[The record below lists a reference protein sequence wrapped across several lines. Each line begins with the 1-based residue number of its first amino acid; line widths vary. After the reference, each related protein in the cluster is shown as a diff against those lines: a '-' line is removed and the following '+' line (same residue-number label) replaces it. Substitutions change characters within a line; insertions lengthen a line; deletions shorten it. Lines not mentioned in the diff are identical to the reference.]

1 VLVRNEFLDAIDD
14 LGVGRGNLFRT
25 SRGGSTGAFQTG
37 LENILLSPEER
48 AIAEQEYA
56 DAQAAKKKDDRD
68 AFYGKDADSTGKIT
82 SGKNKGKFSQSYIDQ
97 QKRLATKTEDGFLA
111 DLQAAGTDL
120 ASRPGRLMDDLSDL
134 GSSVSQ
140 GFSDLTSGIS
150 DLFTGGRDDT
160 PSAPPTQFSDAN
172 LNAMSDALGMEAFD
186 ALSGDERVTPF
197 SDPMYGEQGRGF
209 FPPDTEITQSD
220 LPPAGTAYDAGE
232 FVGVSPRLEYMD
244 DDEGFDSAVYVPP
257 SVATNLGISLG
268 GDTADRSGVLPSSD
282 LGRLLSGD
290 PQVVDDVIKLL
301 AVDPD
306 RTKRDLLSTAT
317 TTFGPYG
324 PSISGIGDAPV
335 IDRMGY
341 YDGGDERILGY
352 DLDYENQLRD
362 RDLDVLRRDLDVLRG
377 DQVDL
382 SGLPANIQGLPPS
395 DLQAQRELDVLRG
408 SQAPDPE
415 MDALSLLQ
423 QFRDAQPEGALKG
436 GAFDFVPD
444 PQQLQNF
451 AQDSNLSSSL
461 DNILRN
467 IDFTSYIPPASQGD
481 VQPKPLDALGN
492 LIENIGGRD
501 LPSFLQPD
509 GGKGFDDP
517 VTIGEAISNLNPF
530 GAAEANPAVASAAL
544 KFTKNIVNDNLGKA
558 AAVTG
563 GALATVPLMQRVDEF
578 IRESLGISDAA
589 IGTIPENQKLEFTAN
604 QTGVPLAELNA
615 TIQNEAMSENPNINI
630 SGSIAP
636 SISALQGLT
645 APNVDTSLPTVGLS
659 AASIPYDAGE
669 FAMPVDRSG
678 NPYAVFDPATGIA
691 IPYSSADA
699 AQGANI
705 LAGDNL
711 GVGTGDALSA
721 LEAELG
727 TTDESDRFATATGAT
742 IGRTGD
748 EAKDLSAISS
758 ITNLDN
764 VLDIGANTGVN
775 TQPVV
780 EANVIDAAIADLTG
794 DDTTLPPPP
803 PPVDVDEDP
812 VVVSPPAEE
821 DPVVVESDPPISV
834 PPSGDSDT
842 PKSKQERRDY
852 SRMREILEQRPRRIG
867 GTAPGLGY
875 KPVEGISNTLNKAAD
890 NFLDA
895 LRFG

>member
-1 VLVRNEFLDAIDD
+1 MQTDTDTFKYSGGDKKGKTVTFDDGSVLTQKGFSFTYEDAEGNPLDLNIKSGLKNRVDESKNKALREVVGGIKADFTEDIFDEFGGREGD
-14 LGVGRGNLFRT
+14 LVSGFL
-25 SRGGSTGAFQTG
+25 
-37 LENILLSPEER
+37 
-48 AIAEQEYA
+48 A
-56 DAQAAKKKDDRD
+56 DEAAKAKRLQDKDKD

-97 QKRLATKTEDGFLA
+97 QNRLATKTGDGVLA
-111 DLQAAGTDL
+111 DLQAAYQDPLGGLDDI
-120 ASRPGRLMDDLSDL
+120 GRAILD
-134 GSSVSQ
+134 GS
-140 GFSDLTSGIS
+140 
-150 DLFTGGRDDT
+150 LFTPKKGQLFYQGGDDT
-160 PSAPPTQFSDAN
+160 PSAPTDTYTDMGTIPDELQFP
-172 LNAMSDALGMEAFD
+172 AMDS
-186 ALSGDERVTPF
+186 ALS
-197 SDPMYGEQGRGF
+197 S
-209 FPPDTEITQSD
+209 ITQSD
-220 LPPAGTAYDAGE
+220 LPPAGVPLGPEDFAPYPYQPYDAGE
-232 FVGVSPRLEYMD
+232 FVNANVSDISGIPID
-244 DDEGFDSAVYVPP
+244 P
-257 SVATNLGISLG
+257 S
-268 GDTADRSGVLPSSD
+268 SGVLPSSD

-290 PQVVDDVIKLL
+290 PQIVDDVIKLL
-301 AVDPD
+301 AIDPEK
-306 RTKRDLLSTAT
+306 TKSDLLSTAT
-317 TTFGPYG
+317 TTLGPDRLREADMDGSGEVYQDAILRG
-324 PSISGIGDAPV
+324 GSGSSLSPSAVGTDDSGFTSGVSPSSILGQIV
-335 IDRMGY
+335 
-341 YDGGDERILGY
+341 GGDIDLGEQVESLLNLQ
-352 DLDYENQLRD
+352 DLPEN
-362 RDLDVLRRDLDVLRG
+362 V
-377 DQVDL
+377 
-382 SGLPANIQGLPPS
+382 QGLPPS
-395 DLQAQRELDVLRG
+395 
-408 SQAPDPE
+408 
-415 MDALSLLQ
+415 LLQ
-423 QFRDAQPEGALKG
+423 RFRDAQPEGALKE
-436 GAFDFVPD
+436 GA
-444 PQQLQNF
+444 
-451 AQDSNLSSSL
+451 L

-492 LIENIGGRD
+492 LIENIGERD
-501 LPSFLQPD
+501 LPSFLQPYD
-509 GGKGFDDP
+509 SAIGFDDP

-530 GAAEANPAVASAAL
+530 DAAEANPAVASAAL

-721 LEAELG
+721 IEAELG
-727 TTDESDRFATATGAT
+727 TTDESDRFATATGTT

-748 EAKDLSAISS
+748 EAKDLKAISS

-794 DDTTLPPPP
+794 DDTTLPPPL
-803 PPVDVDEDP
+803 PPVVVDEDP
-812 VVVSPPAEE
+812 VVVNPPVEKEVVVEE
-821 DPVVVESDPPISV
+821 DPVVEEDTPITI
-834 PPSGDSDT
+834 PPSGGDSK
-842 PKSKQERRDY
+842 KSKQERRDY
-852 SRMREILEQRPRRIG
+852 SRMREILEQRARAPR

-890 NFLDA
+890 SFLDA